1 VLLRILMLLAAA
13 SVAIILGSCGSSQ
26 NQGEQVSPA
35 LSESGQQ
42 LYNTNCLSCHGGPAG
57 GSMSDMPPR
66 HNANGHTW
74 HHPDC
79 QLIDIVLN
87 GSGEMGEMMRRMM
100 GKPDTPS
107 MPAFRD
113 RLTEEEVR
121 AILAYI
127 RTWWTEDQRQTQAMI
142 TRERCQG

>member
-1 VLLRILMLLAAA
+1 VLRFFVLFSA
-13 SVAIILGSCGSSQ
+13 SVLVAILGACDRFEVRGQ
-26 NQGEQVSPA
+26 EQPAGLVAQGAE
-35 LSESGQQ
+35 
-42 LYNTNCLSCHGGPAG
+42 LYNANCLSCHGGPTG

-79 QLIDIVLN
+79 QLTDIILN

-100 GKPDTPS
+100 GKPDAPA
-107 MPAFRD
+107 MPTFRD
-113 RLTEEEVR
+113 RLSEDDVR

-127 RTWWTEDQRQTQAMI
+127 KTWWTEEQRQTQARI
-142 TRERCQG
+142 SQERC